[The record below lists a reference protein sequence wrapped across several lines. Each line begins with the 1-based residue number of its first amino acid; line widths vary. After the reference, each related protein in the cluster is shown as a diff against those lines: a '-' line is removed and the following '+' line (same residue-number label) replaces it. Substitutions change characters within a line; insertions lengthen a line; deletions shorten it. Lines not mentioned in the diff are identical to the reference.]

1 MSNNPTDRYEK
12 YQIPDRMH
20 HTQSLWQIWV
30 PLIVVVLLMA
40 GLLAT
45 TLVVTGSGVMDLGL
59 VQNAAIIL
67 LILPMALIGLLT
79 FIALGVAIAGTSQL
93 MKIVPRLRLISMQ
106 LDSINASITIWANR
120 VMLPF
125 MIAGRIREKMV
136 FKKRQRLD

>member
-1 MSNNPTDRYEK
+1 MSDNPTDRYEK
-12 YQIPDRMH
+12 YRIPDRLH

-30 PLIVVVLLMA
+30 PLIVFALLMA
-40 GLLAT
+40 GLLVT

-79 FIALGVAIAGTSQL
+79 IIALGVAIAGTSQL
-93 MKIVPRLRLISMQ
+93 TKVVPRLRLISMQ
-106 LDSINASITIWANR
+106 LDTLNASITIWANR
-120 VMLPF
+120 AMLPF
-125 MIAGRIREKMV
+125 IIAGRIREKLV